1 MSQDDPREQ
10 FNINADPTD
19 GSDIRG
25 SATDAGIVN
34 GVKYTGNSH
43 GLLTQEFGIRAANIE
58 LGALIYADNG
68 DELRWTGTLEEI
80 LDRVRTH
87 YLDTENP
94 PTEIIIDIYDINR
107 PNRPWMFEMYGSLHY
122 GSLENFVLEGPSDD
136 NIANVPYYDVD
147 VFHKSPDEN
156 GHNYVTNLN
165 LIKVM
170 RLS

>member
-19 GSDIRG
+19 GYDIRG
-25 SATDAGIVN
+25 SATDAELGIR
-34 GVKYTGNSH
+34 GNSH
-43 GLLTQEFGIRAANIE
+43 NILTQEFGMRAANAE
-58 LGALIYADNG
+58 LGALIYANNG

-107 PNRPWMFEMYGSLHY
+107 PNQPWMFEMYGDLNY
-122 GSLENFVLEGPSDD
+122 GSLENFVLEGPSAD

-147 VFHKSPDEN
+147 VFHKSPDESGN
-156 GHNYVTNLN
+156 NYVTNLN